1 MDRLVILFV
10 ILVTMLFVG
19 MAIMLSPTKVTALF
33 SRQYNSALL
42 GTFMTFASILF
53 VTGLVGIAVLGFII
67 SKDQTA
73 NKVNA

>member
-1 MDRLVILFV
+1 MDRLVISFI
-10 ILVTMLFVG
+10 ILVIMLFVG
-19 MAIMLSPTKVTALF
+19 MAIMMSPTKIAALL

-42 GTFMTFASILF
+42 GTFMTLASILF
-53 VTGLVGIAVLGFII
+53 ITGLVGIAVLGFIV

>member
-1 MDRLVILFV
+1 MHRLVISFI
-10 ILVTMLFVG
+10 ILVTMLFIG
-19 MAIMLSPTKVTALF
+19 MAIMISPTNIAALL

-42 GTFMTFASILF
+42 STFMTFASIIF

-73 NKVNA
+73 NKANA

>member
-1 MDRLVILFV
+1 VDRLVISFI
-10 ILVTMLFVG
+10 ILVLMLFIG
-19 MAIMLSPTKVTALF
+19 MAIMLSPTNIAALL

-42 GTFMTFASILF
+42 STFMTFASILF

-73 NKVNA
+73 NKANA

>member
-1 MDRLVILFV
+1 MI
-10 ILVTMLFVG
+10 
-19 MAIMLSPTKVTALF
+19 SPTNIAALL

-42 GTFMTFASILF
+42 STFMTFASILF

-73 NKVNA
+73 NKANA

>member
-1 MDRLVILFV
+1 MDRLIISFI

-19 MAIMLSPTKVTALF
+19 MAIMISPTKVAVLF

-53 VTGLVGIAVLGFII
+53 VIGLVGIAVLGFII